1 MGAVAL
7 QLPRQFVPQRALL
20 WLDSLYAG
28 EQGARSRQLT
38 GTILSVAVHSLLLWA
53 VLARFNVIATDN
65 GPSSQYGALQLLQ
78 LDTKDSDPGAD
89 IGKTSAPASAS
100 KPSDD
105 SSVQKSPL
113 DTVVDTSVTPVW
125 AVPTAAPTQ
134 PVAAPAR
141 QGGIGGSSYDPY
153 AGAAPIRRVESD
165 PAAMFFGPA
174 SATATVETSVVNLP
188 SPDRRS
194 RLFELDKRAFAQ
206 FRVDVVRML
215 AGVSGTVR
223 LRVRVASD
231 GSVVEAQAR
240 KASLTSDQTA
250 SVARLITGRSLFY
263 LREPTAE
270 SAIIDLPKLDLDA

>member
-7 QLPRQFVPQRALL
+7 LSSRPFVPQRALL
-20 WLDSLYAG
+20 WLDGVYAG
-28 EQGARSRQLT
+28 EQGARNRQLT
-38 GTILSVAVHSLLLWA
+38 GTLLSVAVHSLLLWA
-53 VLARFNVIATDN
+53 VLVRFNVIATDN

-100 KPSDD
+100 KPADD

-125 AVPTAAPTQ
+125 TVPTAAPTQ
-134 PVAAPAR
+134 PVAAPAQ

-153 AGAAPIRRVESD
+153 AGAAPIRRTESD
-165 PAAMFFGPA
+165 TVAMMFGPA
-174 SATATVETSVVNLP
+174 PADTQAATVVVELP
-188 SPDRRS
+188 PPDRRS
-194 RLFELDKRAFAQ
+194 RLFELDKRAFEQ
-206 FRVDVVRML
+206 FRSDVMRLL
-215 AGVSGTVR
+215 AGVSGMVR

-231 GSVVEAQAR
+231 GSVVEAQPR
-240 KASLTSDQTA
+240 KASLTPEQQA
-250 SVARLITGRSLFY
+250 SVARLITGRALFY

-270 SAIIDLPKLDLDA
+270 GAIIDLPRLDLDA